1 MIQKGLRFLGLCLC
15 LLVPSWAEAYDIYE
29 YGICYN
35 ILSYEDKTVEVTFN
49 DKSRYSNFV
58 DVPSTIEHNGRE
70 YRVVA
75 VGDRAFYNCSD
86 LNEVTLSEGIEH
98 IGERAFSKI
107 RNLTKMTLPKSVK
120 SIGPYAFAENGA
132 LKSVVMNCEMVA
144 IGEYVFQNC
153 SALSTLNFKGNVQS
167 IGDNAFDHCGSLTT
181 LSVPSGVT
189 SIGSY
194 AFLGCYALKEFKV
207 SKDNAHFCERD
218 GVIYSKDMSVVVA
231 YPNGM
236 AGEYVL
242 PHGVC
247 TIADCAF
254 AGCKQLTSLTIPST
268 VTEIGLSAF
277 DRCQSLK
284 SITNLARTP
293 QSVTESAFATFGKL
307 HVVAG
312 CKAAYKAASGW
323 SKFTIVEDAHD
334 DASAIAS
341 ARTSHVAI
349 HRQGDCLVVEG
360 VSEGMVIAVYSMN
373 GSLLKLH
380 ESEGSVAH
388 VFTPSHQGCIVR
400 VGNESFK
407 VR

>member
-1 MIQKGLRFLGLCLC
+1 MIQKSLRFLGLCLC
-15 LLVPSWAEAYDIYE
+15 LLMPSWARAYDIYE

-98 IGERAFSKI
+98 IGEKAFSKI

-144 IGEYVFQNC
+144 IGEYAFQNC
-153 SALSTLNFKGNVQS
+153 SGLSTLNFKGNVQS

-181 LSVPSGVT
+181 LSVPSGVA
-189 SIGSY
+189 SIGSF
-194 AFLGCYALKEFKV
+194 AFLGCYALTAFKV
-207 SKDNAHFCERD
+207 SQDNAHFCEKD

-247 TIADCAF
+247 TIAECAF

-284 SITNLARTP
+284 NITNLARTP
-293 QSVTESAFATFGKL
+293 QSVTEGYFATFGKL

-312 CKAAYKAASGW
+312 CKTAYKNANGW
-323 SKFTIVEDAHD
+323 GRFTIVEDAHD

-341 ARTSHVAI
+341 AKTSNVAI
-349 HRQGDCLVVEG
+349 HCNGDRLVIEG
-360 VSEGMVIAVYSMN
+360 VPEGMTVAVYTLD
-373 GSLLKLH
+373 GCLLDLH
-380 ESEGSVAH
+380 KPEGSVANAF
-388 VFTPSHQGCIVR
+388 VPKHQGCIVR
-400 VGNESFK
+400 IGNESFK